1 VTTKLNGRRK
11 ASNTRAVT
19 KKAATGIKKKDALNI
34 SIGSRIKQA
43 RNMYEMTLDQLA
55 NAVGVS
61 RAAISQ
67 FELGANKP
75 SLERL
80 DRLARF
86 FGTSA
91 RWFLDGTGS
100 PPRRMNKI
108 NEYCQ
113 CGRCLDELPRGKQ
126 MAQWARLAVGWTAEG
141 LQVWCL
147 RHQTTVID
155 LGFKNEVDLI
165 AGKVPARVREKS
177 PQVRKDPGRE
187 RDAVMAA

>member
-1 VTTKLNGRRK
+1 VTKKLNGRK
-11 ASNTRAVT
+11 ANSTRAVT
-19 KKAATGIKKKDALNI
+19 TQAAPGRRIKLNI
-34 SIGSRIKQA
+34 AIGGRIKQA

-55 NAVGVS
+55 NQIGVS

-67 FELGANKP
+67 FELGVNKP
-75 SLERL
+75 SLAML

-108 NEYCQ
+108 NEHCQ
-113 CGRCLDELPRGKQ
+113 CERCLEELPMGRD

-147 RHQTTVID
+147 RHQRTVLD

-165 AGKVPARVREKS
+165 AGKVPPRVRKKAAQGTDSASS
-177 PQVRKDPGRE
+177 PYQASTTALR
-187 RDAVMAA
+187 